1 MLLKST
7 YITKLLF
14 FYHSLCLSIY
24 LSVWKLYMWIC
35 IYLSIYLSIYSLGSL
50 NIKIYIFEI
59 SSQSSY
65 ILWQS
70 NFIFDALLWFSG
82 GWRKG
87 KKVLSDKC
95 LFDISLNRVSDKTW
109 IYEYIQWF
117 IDTYKFACIQYIF
130 LYKGIILSI

>member
-7 YITKLLF
+7 LFTKLLI
-14 FYHSLCLSIY
+14 FYHSLCNY
-24 LSVWKLYMWIC
+24 LSVWKLYMFIC

-70 NFIFDALLWFSG
+70 NFIFDALLWFW

-117 IDTYKFACIQYIF
+117 IDTYKACIQYIF